1 MRNPFTASFGVSPPL
16 LVGRDAI
23 LAEFS
28 AALADGPG
36 ASGRATLYTGA
47 RGSGKTVMLN
57 AAEDLARAEGWLV
70 VSETASPGFVERIS
84 TEHLP
89 RLLREFDPRAI
100 QRRLRGVTAPL
111 GAGAVTWD
119 SVERHVVRAGFRSQL
134 ELLTDLLAEHETGL
148 LLTVDEIHRNQL
160 AELREVATTLQH
172 AFRESRDVAFVG
184 AGLGSSV
191 SDVVNDSVLTFLRR
205 ADRHHL
211 GRVPRDDVERGF
223 RVPIEASGRRIEPAA
238 LSHMIDAVDGYPF
251 MLQLVG
257 SRVWRMHPDRT
268 EIAVAD
274 AHTGVELARDRLGT
288 LVHEPALAAA
298 SEIDRSFL
306 LAMAQD
312 RGPVRIADIAERL
325 GVNANYASQYRR
337 RLLAAELIEPAGTGR
352 VDFALPYLREYLLA
366 TGPQPH
372 AEPTGPQP
380 QAER

>member
-70 VSETASPGFVERIS
+70 VSETASPGFVERIT

-89 RLLREFDPRAI
+89 RLLREFDPKAI

-111 GAGAVTWD
+111 SAGAVTWD
-119 SVERHVVRAGFRSQL
+119 SVERHVVRAGLRSQL
-134 ELLTDLLAEHETGL
+134 ELLTELLAEHETGL

-172 AFRESRDVAFVG
+172 AFREGRDVAFIG

-211 GRVPRDDVERGF
+211 GRVRRDDVERGF
-223 RVPIEASGRRIEPAA
+223 RVPIEASERRVEPAA
-238 LSHMIDAVDGYPF
+238 LAHMVDAVDGYPF

-257 SRVWRMHPDRT
+257 SRVWRMHPERT
-268 EIAVAD
+268 EITIDD
-274 AHTGVELARDRLGT
+274 AREGVELARDRLGT
-288 LVHEPALAAA
+288 LVHEPALSAA

-312 RGPVRIADIAERL
+312 SGPVRMADIAERL
-325 GVNANYASQYRR
+325 GVTANYASQYRR
-337 RLLAAELIEPAGTGR
+337 RLLAAELIEPVGTGR

-366 TGPQPH
+366 AGP
-372 AEPTGPQP
+372 ATAGDG
-380 QAER
+380 

>member
-28 AALADGPG
+28 TALADGAG

-70 VSETASPGFVERIS
+70 VSETASPGFVERIT

-89 RLLREFDPRAI
+89 RLLRDFDPRAI

-119 SVERHVVRAGFRSQL
+119 SVERHVVHAGLRSQL

-148 LLTVDEIHRNQL
+148 LLSLDEIHRNQL
-160 AELREVATTLQH
+160 TELREVATTLQH
-172 AFRESRDVAFVG
+172 AFREGRDVAFVG

-211 GRVPRDDVERGF
+211 GRVPHDDVERGF
-223 RVPIEASGRRIEPAA
+223 RVPIEQSGRQVAPAA
-238 LSHMIDAVDGYPF
+238 LTHMIEAVDGYPF

-257 SRVWRMHPDRT
+257 SRVWRVHPERE
-268 EIAVAD
+268 EITAD
-274 AHTGVELARDRLGT
+274 DARAGVELARDRLGT

-306 LAMAQD
+306 QAMALD
-312 RGPVRIADIAERL
+312 AGPVRMADIAERL

-337 RLLAAELIEPAGTGR
+337 RLLAAELIEPLGTGR

-366 TGPQPH
+366 TAAGP
-372 AEPTGPQP
+372 A
-380 QAER
+380 AER

>member
-70 VSETASPGFVERIS
+70 VSETASPGFVERIT

-89 RLLREFDPRAI
+89 RLLREFDPKAI

-111 GAGAVTWD
+111 SAGAVTWD
-119 SVERHVVRAGFRSQL
+119 SVERHVVRAGLRSQL
-134 ELLTDLLAEHETGL
+134 ELLTELLAEHETGL

-172 AFRESRDVAFVG
+172 AFREGRDVAFIG

-211 GRVPRDDVERGF
+211 GRVRRDDVERGF
-223 RVPIEASGRRIEPAA
+223 RVPIEASERRVEPAA
-238 LSHMIDAVDGYPF
+238 LAHMVDAVDGYPF

-257 SRVWRMHPDRT
+257 SRVWRMHPERT
-268 EIAVAD
+268 EITLDD
-274 AHTGVELARDRLGT
+274 AREGVELARDRLGI
-288 LVHEPALAAA
+288 LVHEPALSAA

-312 RGPVRIADIAERL
+312 SGPVRMADIAERL
-325 GVNANYASQYRR
+325 GVTANYASQYRR
-337 RLLAAELIEPAGTGR
+337 RLLAAELIEPVGTGR

-366 TGPQPH
+366 AGP
-372 AEPTGPQP
+372 ATAGDG
-380 QAER
+380 

>member
-70 VSETASPGFVERIS
+70 VSETASPGFVERIT

-89 RLLREFDPRAI
+89 RLLRDFDPKAI

-111 GAGAVTWD
+111 SAGAVTWD
-119 SVERHVVRAGFRSQL
+119 SVERHVVRAGLRSQL
-134 ELLTDLLAEHETGL
+134 ELLTALLAEHETGL

-172 AFRESRDVAFVG
+172 AFREGRDVAFVG

-223 RVPIEASGRRIEPAA
+223 RVPIEESGRQVEPAA
-238 LSHMIDAVDGYPF
+238 LAHMVDAVDGYPF

-257 SRVWRMHPDRT
+257 SRVWRVHPDST
-268 EIAVAD
+268 EIGVAD
-274 AHTGVELARDRLGT
+274 ARAGVELARDRLGT
-288 LVHEPALAAA
+288 LVHEPALSSA

-306 LAMAQD
+306 LAMALD
-312 RGPVRIADIAERL
+312 AGPVRMADIADRL

-337 RLLAAELIEPAGTGR
+337 RLLAAELIEPVGTGK
-352 VDFALPYLREYLLA
+352 VDFALPYLREYLRA
-366 TGPQPH
+366 TAAGT
-372 AEPTGPQP
+372 EG
-380 QAER
+380 ER

>member
-70 VSETASPGFVERIS
+70 VSETASPGFVERIT

-89 RLLREFDPRAI
+89 RLLREFDPKAI

-111 GAGAVTWD
+111 SAGAVTWD
-119 SVERHVVRAGFRSQL
+119 SVERHVVRAGLRSQL
-134 ELLTDLLAEHETGL
+134 ELLTELLAEHETGL

-160 AELREVATTLQH
+160 AELRELATTLQH
-172 AFRESRDVAFVG
+172 AFREGRDVAFIG

-211 GRVPRDDVERGF
+211 GRVRRDDVERGF
-223 RVPIEASGRRIEPAA
+223 RVPIEASERRVEPAA
-238 LSHMIDAVDGYPF
+238 LAHMVDAVDGYPF

-257 SRVWRMHPDRT
+257 SRVWRMHPERT
-268 EIAVAD
+268 EITLDD
-274 AHTGVELARDRLGT
+274 AREGVELARDRLGT
-288 LVHEPALAAA
+288 LVHQPALSAA

-312 RGPVRIADIAERL
+312 SGPVRMADIAERL
-325 GVNANYASQYRR
+325 GVTANYASQYRR
-337 RLLAAELIEPAGTGR
+337 RLLAAELIEPVGTGR

-366 TGPQPH
+366 AGP
-372 AEPTGPQP
+372 ATAGDG
-380 QAER
+380 